1 VVFCALLISG
11 FGTAAEVSSSPA
23 VMLTLASLTA
33 AVLLLAFVVIHRR
46 FPPAAVAASVRW
58 TRHRV
63 EHGPF
68 LRLRDPAAAG
78 RPLPRAPTTPPRAA

>member
-11 FGTAAEVSSSPA
+11 VGAAAEVSSSPA

-33 AVLLLAFVVIHRR
+33 AVLLLALVVIHRR
-46 FPPAAVAASVRW
+46 FPPAAVAASVVC

-63 EHGPF
+63 EHRPF
-68 LRLRDPAAAG
+68 LRLRDPGAAG

>member
-11 FGTAAEVSSSPA
+11 VGAAAEVSSSPA
-23 VMLTLASLTA
+23 VILTLASLTA
-33 AVLLLAFVVIHRR
+33 AVLLIALVVIHRR
-46 FPPAAVAASVRW
+46 FPPAAIAASVGW

-63 EHGPF
+63 EHRPF
-68 LRLRDPAAAG
+68 LRLRDPGAAG

>member
-11 FGTAAEVSSSPA
+11 VGAAAEVSSSPA

-33 AVLLLAFVVIHRR
+33 AVLLLALVVIHRR
-46 FPPAAVAASVRW
+46 FPPAAVAASVVC

-68 LRLRDPAAAG
+68 LRLRDPSTAG